1 MAEPE
6 TDTETRTTAGTG
18 QRVLAVLLLFV
29 AGVLSLPISA
39 TFLDGEGNENW
50 IVPAQL
56 AGMAVIGALVG
67 MLLPGLARDGASGS
81 RAAWTGAIVGVC
93 MAVVGVAI
101 FFVLLNGF

>member
-1 MAEPE
+1 MVDA
-6 TDTETRTTAGTG
+6 DTGTSGSTG
-18 QRVLAVLLLFV
+18 QRVVAVLLLLV

-56 AGMAVIGALVG
+56 VGMAVVGAVVG
-67 MLLPGLARDGASGS
+67 ALLPGLAGSGASGA
-81 RAAWTGAIVGVC
+81 RAARTGAIVGVA
-93 MAVVGVAI
+93 MAVVGIAI